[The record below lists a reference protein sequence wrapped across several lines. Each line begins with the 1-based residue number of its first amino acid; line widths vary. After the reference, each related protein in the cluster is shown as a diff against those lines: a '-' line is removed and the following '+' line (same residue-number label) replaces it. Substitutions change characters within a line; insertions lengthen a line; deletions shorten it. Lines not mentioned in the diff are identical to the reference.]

1 MTHIRIINRIVSSK
15 KRLGVGSG
23 SRNFYQNTSLSN
35 QSSIPQLNRSGPHYI
50 ASAITEFMQGQE
62 KMNQVIRKQLHAIT
76 AHLVKLNA
84 GEQGS
89 ENSTNASTSANRDK
103 LPNKS
108 EISPREEAKVI
119 TSKDEF
125 VGSEFLDV

>member
-1 MTHIRIINRIVSSK
+1 
-15 KRLGVGSG
+15 
-23 SRNFYQNTSLSN
+23 
-35 QSSIPQLNRSGPHYI
+35 
-50 ASAITEFMQGQE
+50 MQGQE
-62 KMNQVIRKQLHAIT
+62 KMNLVIRKQLHAIS
-76 AHLVKLNA
+76 AHLIKLNA

-89 ENSTNASTSANRDK
+89 ENSTNASTSTNHDK

-108 EISPREEAKVI
+108 AISPRGEAKVI